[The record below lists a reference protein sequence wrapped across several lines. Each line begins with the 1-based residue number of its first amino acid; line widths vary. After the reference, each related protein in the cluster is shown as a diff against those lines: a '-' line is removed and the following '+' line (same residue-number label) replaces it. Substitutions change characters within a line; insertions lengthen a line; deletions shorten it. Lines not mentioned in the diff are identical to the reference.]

1 MDFQISPANISDL
14 KAILD
19 LQKDC
24 YKSEADIYN
33 DYEIPPLK
41 QDIVSIENEFKTST
55 ILKGLVNGQIVA
67 SVRGFSDNDT
77 CFIGKLIVKTDFQ
90 NMGLGHKMMDS
101 IESVYKDCKR
111 FELFTGFKSKKN
123 LNLYDKLGYK
133 EFKQDVI
140 NDNLTLIYLEKQINT
155 CANKGSYATGV

>member
-41 QDIVSIENEFKTST
+41 QDIESIENEFKTST

-77 CFIGKLIVKTDFQ
+77 CLIGKLIVKTGFQ

-101 IESVYKDCKR
+101 IELVYKDCKR
-111 FELFTGFKSKKN
+111 FELFTGHKSLKN
-123 LNLYDKLGYK
+123 LHLYNKQGYN
-133 EFKQDVI
+133 EFKREVV
-140 NDNLTLIYLEKQINT
+140 NNNMTMIYMEKQ
-155 CANKGSYATGV
+155 K